1 MKNVSLALR
10 ELRLGIILVIEA
22 LLIID
27 EIQCDVPRNDAR

>member
-1 MKNVSLALR
+1 MKNVYLPLR

-27 EIQCDVPRNDAR
+27 EIQCDVLRNDAR

>member
-1 MKNVSLALR
+1 MKNVYLALR

-27 EIQCDVPRNDAR
+27 EIRCDVPRNDAR